1 MVQQTTIFFGEI
13 VHLATEYSYS
23 GEETNSGLGGPG
35 PRKFFFFFLLDY
47 EEKINRPPQ
56 HYTAGP
62 PHPFLTH
69 SPSPQSKIRNTIKFL
84 KKNYLFYFQAKKIK

>member
-23 GEETNSGLGGPG
+23 GAETHSGLGGPG
-35 PRKFFFFFLLDY
+35 PRKFFFFPLDY

-62 PHPFLTH
+62 PTH
-69 SPSPQSKIRNTIKFL
+69 FSPILPALNQKLGTPSNF
-84 KKNYLFYFQAKKIK
+84 FKKIICSTFKQKK